1 MNGMI
6 FAEEFDTKYGHMT
19 YGISLRKLF
28 MLSGF
33 IALVSLT
40 SCDPTLKTDDLEAKE
55 KLDISNFILNND
67 TIDFVKKSSGLY
79 YYDLVAGTGANAEA
93 QDSAYIFYAMQYL
106 TTQIFET
113 NIGTTDTLKVLV
125 NDEKLLLG
133 IKEGLSY
140 MNEGGKSL
148 LVVPSSLAF
157 GSQGSYYVSPY
168 TPFLFQIYLVRLK
181 KH

>member
-1 MNGMI
+1 MI
-6 FAEEFDTKYGHMT
+6 YFNTLRHLFMFSGLLAL
-19 YGISLRKLF
+19 ISL
-28 MLSGF
+28 
-33 IALVSLT
+33 V

-79 YYDLVAGTGANAEA
+79 YYDLVAGTGAQVEP
-93 QDSAYIFYAMQYL
+93 QDTAYIFYAIQYL

-125 NDEKLLLG
+125 SQDNLLSG
-133 IKEGLSY
+133 FKEGLSY
-140 MNEGGKSL
+140 MKVGGKSL

-168 TPFLFQIYLVRLK
+168 TPFLFQIYLVKLK
-181 KH
+181 KN

>member
-1 MNGMI
+1 MI
-6 FAEEFDTKYGHMT
+6 IAEEIIYKNQLMTKYNSLRHLFIFSGLMT
-19 YGISLRKLF
+19 LISL
-28 MLSGF
+28 G
-33 IALVSLT
+33 
-40 SCDPTLKTDDLEAKE
+40 SCDPTVKTDDLEAKE

-67 TIDFVKKSSGLY
+67 TIDFVRKSSGLY
-79 YYDLVAGTGANAEA
+79 YYDLVAGTGAKAETH
-93 QDSAYIFYAMQYL
+93 DTAYIFYAMQYL

-125 NDEKLLLG
+125 NEGKLLSG
-133 IKEGLSY
+133 FEEGLSY

-148 LVVPSSLAF
+148 LVVPSNLAF

-168 TPFLFQIYLVRLK
+168 TPFLFQIYLVKLK